1 MSVFYDFVNCLL
13 EKTFKAV
20 VLLNCIEALIYP
32 LILNIINMKTFD
44 IVTLTVNPSVDKSTH
59 FSGLV
64 AEQKIRCKD
73 PQFDAGGGGINVS
86 KAISRLRGSSLAV
99 FTSGGPVGAMLKD
112 LVAKEKVDF
121 ETIKT
126 ETATR
131 ENFIAVDDNTNSQYR
146 FGFTGDVLSD
156 SEVEKLLETISKMKP
171 KYLVASGSL
180 NEGLSSDFYQ
190 KVAKIAKESNS
201 KLIVDTSGE
210 ALEKVLETGVYLI
223 KPNVGEL
230 AKLVGVERLETEQV
244 DEAAKEI
251 IAKGGAEIVVVSLGP
266 QGAILVTKDQC
277 EFVPA
282 PNVAKKSTV
291 GAGDS
296 MVGGI
301 VWALSQNKPLKE
313 VIRWGVACGSAATM
327 NEGTQLFK
335 FEDAN
340 RLFEWLKNK

>member
-1 MSVFYDFVNCLL
+1 
-13 EKTFKAV
+13 
-20 VLLNCIEALIYP
+20 
-32 LILNIINMKTFD
+32 MKSFD
-44 IVTLTVNPSVDKSTH
+44 IVTVTVNPSVDKSTH

-64 AEQKIRCKD
+64 AEQKIRCKE

-99 FTSGGPVGAMLKD
+99 FTSGGPVGEMLKD

-121 ETIKT
+121 EAIET

-156 SEVEKLLETISKMKP
+156 SEVEKLLETISKLKP
-171 KYLVASGSL
+171 KFLVASGSL

-190 KVAKIAKESNS
+190 KVAEIAKETNS

-210 ALEKVLETGVYLI
+210 ALKKVVETGVYLI

-301 VWALSQNKPLKE
+301 VWALSQNKNLKE